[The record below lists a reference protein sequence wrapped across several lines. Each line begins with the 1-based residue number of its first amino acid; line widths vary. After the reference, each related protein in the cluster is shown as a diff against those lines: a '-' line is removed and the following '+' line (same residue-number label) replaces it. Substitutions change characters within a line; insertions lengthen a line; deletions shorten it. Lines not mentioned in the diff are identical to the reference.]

1 VAADEF
7 ATRLAPALSAAD
19 DAIFEWLAVGQPK
32 VPDEPQK
39 PLRPDDVAISLPTR
53 QLGGRGTRDRGAPD
67 DVVIAALTEFLE
79 AHRDE
84 QVVVEWRV
92 QE

>member
-1 VAADEF
+1 MR
-7 ATRLAPALSAAD
+7 TKGGPASEV
-19 DAIFEWLAVGQPK
+19 I
-32 VPDEPQK
+32 EP
-39 PLRPDDVAISLPTR
+39 
-53 QLGGRGTRDRGAPD
+53 
-67 DVVIAALTEFLE
+67 LTAFLN

>member
-1 VAADEF
+1 V
-7 ATRLAPALSAAD
+7 
-19 DAIFEWLAVGQPK
+19 I
-32 VPDEPQK
+32 EP
-39 PLRPDDVAISLPTR
+39 
-53 QLGGRGTRDRGAPD
+53 
-67 DVVIAALTEFLE
+67 LTAFLN